1 MNWRAIRAVIRKDLQ
16 VVTRSK
22 MVMIPT
28 VVVSIIMLVLMPLL
42 FSFIGSAMLEDITAS
57 ASSSDIDELLA
68 SAPEALVAR
77 FAGLNEQQIWL
88 TYSLIYMLAPLY
100 LIVPIMVSSVIAADS
115 FVGERERKTMEA
127 LLHTPITNIE
137 LLLAKMLTAWLSALA
152 VSLLG
157 FVLYSII
164 TNIVGYNIM
173 GGLFFPTPM
182 WFILV
187 LWVAPGVAALGLGA
201 TVLVSTRVS
210 TFQEAYQVGGI
221 AVVPIV
227 ALVIGQ
233 SAGLMFFSEVLAVLL
248 GLGVWFIAGVL
259 LLIGWDTFD
268 RDRLISKL

>member
-22 MVMIPT
+22 MVMLPT
-28 VVVSIIMLVLMPLL
+28 IIVSLMMLVLMPLF
-42 FSFIGSAMLEDITAS
+42 FSFLGSTFVDDITAS
-57 ASSSDIDELLA
+57 SRNDIEEIL
-68 SAPEALVAR
+68 SAAPAALVAR
-77 FAGLNEQQIWL
+77 FDGLNEQQIWL

-100 LIVPIMVSSVIAADS
+100 LTVPMMVSSVIAADS

-137 LLLAKMLTAWLSALA
+137 LLLAKMLTAWLSALT

-157 FVLYSII
+157 FVLYSIVA
-164 TNIVGYNIM
+164 NAVGYKIM

-182 WFILV
+182 WLILV

-221 AVVPIV
+221 AIVPIV

-233 SAGLMFFSEVLAVLL
+233 SAGLMFFSEVLTALL
-248 GLGVWFIAGVL
+248 GLVVWFIAGIL
-259 LLIGWDTFD
+259 LWIGWDTFD

>member
-1 MNWRAIRAVIRKDLQ
+1 MNRRAIRAVIRKDLQ

-28 VVVSIIMLVLMPLL
+28 IIVSIMMLVLMPLL
-42 FSFIGSAMLEDITAS
+42 FSLIGSAMMEDIAAS
-57 ASSSDIDELLA
+57 NSSDIDELLA
-68 SAPEALVAR
+68 AAPEAMVTR
-77 FAGLNEQQIWL
+77 FDGLNEQQIWL
-88 TYSLIYMLAPLY
+88 TYSLVYMLAPLY
-100 LIVPIMVSSVIAADS
+100 LIVPMMVSTVIAADS

-152 VSLLG
+152 VSLVG
-157 FVLYSII
+157 FVLYGIVA
-164 TNIVGYNIM
+164 NIVGYNIM

-182 WFILV
+182 WLILV
-187 LWVAPGVAALGLGA
+187 LWVAPGVAALGLSA

-233 SAGLMFFSEVLAVLL
+233 SAGLMFFNEILAVLL
-248 GLGVWFIAGVL
+248 GSGVWFVAGVL
-259 LLIGWDTFD
+259 LLIGWGTFD
-268 RDRLISKL
+268 RDGLISKL

>member
-1 MNWRAIRAVIRKDLQ
+1 MNRRAIRAVIRKDLQ

-28 VVVSIIMLVLMPLL
+28 IIVSIMMLVLMPLL
-42 FSFIGSAMLEDITAS
+42 FSLIGSAMMEDIAAS
-57 ASSSDIDELLA
+57 NSSDIDELLA
-68 SAPEALVAR
+68 AAPEAMVTR
-77 FAGLNEQQIWL
+77 FDGLNEQQIWL

-100 LIVPIMVSSVIAADS
+100 LIVPMMVSTVIAADS

-152 VSLLG
+152 VSLAG
-157 FVLYSII
+157 FVLYSIVA
-164 TNIVGYNIM
+164 NIVGYNIM

-182 WFILV
+182 WLILV

-233 SAGLMFFSEVLAVLL
+233 SAGLMFFNEILAVLL
-248 GLGVWFIAGVL
+248 GSGVWFVAGVL
-259 LLIGWDTFD
+259 LLIGWGTFD
-268 RDRLISKL
+268 RDGLISKL